1 MAAFIT
7 VAKAS
12 EIPAGQFK
20 PVVAQGKQ
28 LLVCH
33 TAEGFFAVDDTCTH
47 DDGPLAD
54 GWLEG
59 QAIECPRH
67 GARFDV
73 RTGKVLCLPAAV
85 GIRSYPVT
93 VDGDDVK
100 VSVEWRVTSGE

>member
-1 MAAFIT
+1 MAAT
-7 VAKAS
+7 LVAVAKAS
-12 EIPAGQFK
+12 DIPVGSFK
-20 PVVAQGKQ
+20 PVEALGKR
-28 LLVCH
+28 LLICH
-33 TAEGFFAVDDTCTH
+33 LEGGFYAVDDTCTH

-59 QAIECPRH
+59 EAIECPRH

-85 GIRSYPVT
+85 PITAYPVT

-100 VSVEWRVTSGE
+100 VSIT